1 MYYLI
6 NESGDVI
13 HSNENKM
20 DIQVMCGE
28 MIHRMNVKCTVVS
41 DRELKKDNLIN
52 KYQSEFGLSFTHKP
66 QQNDNIEKLTKDG
79 KIDFFTSNTFMESTL
94 YAEAKDCGFVTT
106 QKQNLDYHWLLVK
119 NEEDGTLTTLE
130 YIEGDVY
137 LKFIYDEQE
146 QTNFFVN
153 IDEE

>member
-1 MYYLI
+1 MYHI
-6 NESGDVI
+6 VD
-13 HSNENKM
+13 ENKKVI
-20 DIQVMCGE
+20 DSGKNSLELKLICNE
-28 MIHRMNVKCTVVS
+28 MNNRLGGKCIVVS
-41 DRELKKDNLIN
+41 DRELKRDNLIN
-52 KYQSEFGLSFTHKP
+52 KYQSEFGLPFTHKP

-79 KIDFFTSNTFMESTL
+79 KIDFFTSTTFMESTL

-137 LKFIYDEQE
+137 LTFIYDEQE